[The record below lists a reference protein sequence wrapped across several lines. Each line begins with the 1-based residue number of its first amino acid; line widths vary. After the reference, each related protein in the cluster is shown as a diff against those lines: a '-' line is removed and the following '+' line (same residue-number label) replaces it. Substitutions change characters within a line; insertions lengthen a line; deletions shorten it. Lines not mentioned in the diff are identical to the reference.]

1 METITRTVGCELGD
15 KYTQVCVLDSGGMV
29 EIRAR
34 LTTSQAALRK
44 WFSTIATAIV
54 VVEVGTHSRWVEN
67 LLKEV
72 GHRVIV
78 ANARQVRLIYQ
89 DKRKNDRL
97 DAEKLARLARVDPQ
111 LLSPIHH
118 RDERSHIPARQTF
131 TPRATS
137 WPRLAS

>member
-15 KYTQVCVLDSGGMV
+15 KYTQVCVLDSG
-29 EIRAR
+29 
-34 LTTSQAALRK
+34 
-44 WFSTIATAIV
+44 
-54 VVEVGTHSRWVEN
+54 EVGTHSRWVEN

-118 RDERSHIPARQTF
+118 RDERSHSPARQTF